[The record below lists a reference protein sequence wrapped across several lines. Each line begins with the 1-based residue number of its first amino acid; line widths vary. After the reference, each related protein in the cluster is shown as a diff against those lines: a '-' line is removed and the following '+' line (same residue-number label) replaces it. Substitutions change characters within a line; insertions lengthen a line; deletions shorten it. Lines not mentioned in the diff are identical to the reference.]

1 MNAPISTAQNYTDLQ
16 GLSQLKA
23 QAKDGQP
30 SEELV
35 REAAAQFESL
45 FIKMMLQ
52 SMRDASLTEDEI
64 FNSPAMEQYRDLMDH
79 QLSMDMA
86 KKGGIGLADQLVA
99 QMGGKPVI
107 PQSAKDQG
115 MLSFQR
121 AGFEGRVTTQTQQS
135 QLNQSEWQPETP
147 EAFIR
152 ELMPQASKV
161 AEQLGVSPDAI
172 VAQAALETGWGK
184 HQMKHSDG
192 GSSFNLFGIKAN
204 HNWEGKT
211 VSVPTLE
218 YRDGVAQKEIARFRA
233 YDSLEE
239 GLADYAAFIQNN
251 GRYQNALGLK
261 DPASYARALQEAGYA
276 TDPAYA
282 KKIESI
288 LGRQEFAA
296 IEKELKLSESLPIN
310 GSEEEMMH
318 TENPTISTSREET

>member
-1 MNAPISTAQNYTDLQ
+1 MSAPISTAQNYTDLQ

-23 QAKDGQP
+23 QAKEGQP

-52 SMRDASLTEDEI
+52 SMREASLAEDEI

-115 MLSFQR
+115 PLSFQR
-121 AGFEGRVTTQTQQS
+121 VGFEGRV
-135 QLNQSEWQPETP
+135 NQVQPVQPDQPEWQPDTP

-152 ELMPQASKV
+152 ELMPRASRV
-161 AEQLGVSPDAI
+161 AEKLGVSPDAI

-184 HQMKHSDG
+184 HQIKHSDG
-192 GSSFNLFGIKAN
+192 GSSFNLFGIKAGS
-204 HNWEGKT
+204 NWEGRT

-218 YRDGVAQKEIARFRA
+218 YRDGVAQKEVARFRA

-296 IEKELKLSESLPIN
+296 IEKELKLSEGLPIT

-318 TENPTISTSREET
+318 TQNPTSSTSREEA